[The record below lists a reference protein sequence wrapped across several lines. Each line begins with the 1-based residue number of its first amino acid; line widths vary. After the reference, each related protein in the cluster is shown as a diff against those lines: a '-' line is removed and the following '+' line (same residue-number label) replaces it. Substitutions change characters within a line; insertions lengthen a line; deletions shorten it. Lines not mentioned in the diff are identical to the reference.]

1 MAKTILHLLLT
12 QAAAGSILTVLQ
24 VLVRRL
30 FKRHIRPGLMYAAW
44 LLVALRLLVPLSLS
58 NPLLPSAA
66 DRQVPMT
73 KAPAALVQTLVQ
85 DTAPAI
91 TPVLKQETVA
101 VTPVSMPSPG
111 LTFESLLLL
120 VWSAGVLLTA
130 AYMVMANR
138 RLKKSAGLQP
148 IDMPGSK
155 YPVYL
160 SSLPSPCVLGVFRPV
175 IALTEESMRPENLR
189 YALLHE
195 TCHLRR
201 HDLKWGLLRN
211 VLCVLFWFC
220 PFVWLAAAVSRRDCE
235 LSCDDA
241 VKRGMCGDERFEYA
255 QTLLRLAG
263 KPIPFAATAMSNRK
277 HDLKERLEYI
287 MGGHICKRSVS
298 VIVSLLLSL
307 TCLFSFATA
316 RGASLAP
323 EPTEP
328 TSGLQA
334 DALETVLPVDEYTK
348 RAWPMDEINYN
359 DLQVNMDARVKNRQ
373 IYECTGTV
381 TALVGRDPQLV
392 TMKLRRDAVYVVLE
406 NATGTDWKVGSAY
419 RIFAEAAGK
428 HTDIP
433 KVATNSRVDYLPRLV
448 ARYVFKD
455 TGYSVD
461 DLQNKLND
469 LENKF
474 GSGEASAAVF
484 RDRLGSFDP
493 DDLYMMNFA
502 KALLEVKTAGEYSA
516 LLHTHFPGIN
526 DSIPGN
532 KPLAQLR
539 VEVDSMF
546 RNYMNEDISKYPWRY
561 EACTAPGVFM
571 IRIGNDSQ
579 NIRYEIQIL
588 GDRVSY
594 FVTYPN
600 QDEMESQ
607 TIPTAEQIPKDA
619 MQTAMDTARKLAEH
633 LFPGV
638 NQSVISFDK
647 EPLSLGQTSGKMLVP
662 FNLLFP
668 GSGVGYRMVVDLDT
682 MRVVQAIF
690 DEMEWDKDRN
700 VVPKVYI
707 GQVFKELDP

>member
-1 MAKTILHLLLT
+1 LIVAKSILHLLLT
-12 QAAAGSILTVLQ
+12 QAAAGSMLTVLQ

-44 LLVALRLLVPLSLS
+44 LLVALRLLLPLSLM

-101 VTPVSMPSPG
+101 VTPVSTPSPS

-130 AYMVMANR
+130 AYMVIANR
-138 RLKKSAGLQP
+138 RLKKSAGLRP

-160 SSLPSPCVLGVFRPV
+160 SSLPSPCVLGVFKPL

-406 NATGTDWKVGSAY
+406 NATGEDFELGNVY
-419 RIFAEAAGK
+419 DVFAEADGK

-433 KVATNSRVDYLPRLV
+433 EVVTYSRVDYMPRLV
-448 ARYVFKD
+448 ARYAYKAKD
-455 TGYSVD
+455 DYSINE
-461 DLQNKLND
+461 LQNKLNG
-469 LENKF
+469 LEKNF
-474 GSGEASAAVF
+474 GTDSANAAVF
-484 RDRLGSFDP
+484 RNSLSSFDP

-502 KALLEVKTAGEYSA
+502 KALMETETAEEYDI
-516 LLHTHFPGIN
+516 LLYTHFPGIN
-526 DSIPGN
+526 DSRPGDI
-532 KPLAQLR
+532 PLAQLR
-539 VEVDSMF
+539 TMVDSMF
-546 RNYMNEDISKYPWRY
+546 HYAIGVDASKYPWRY
-561 EACTAPGVFM
+561 EAYWAPGMFD
-571 IRIGNDSQ
+571 IQLGEDSQ
-579 NIRYEIQIL
+579 NIRYYVQTHFNTV
-588 GDRVSY
+588 VSID
-594 FVTYPN
+594 TIPTK
-600 QDEMESQ
+600 DELESQ
-607 TIPTAEQIPKDA
+607 TILAFNQIPDDTLQKA
-619 MQTAMDTARKLAEH
+619 KQTALNFAHSYLMAGISEC
-633 LFPGV
+633 
-638 NQSVISFDK
+638 VISPSK
-647 EPLSLGQTSGKMLVP
+647 TPLPSDNIPGKIPVQ
-662 FNLLFP
+662 FNLLVP
-668 GSGVGYRMVVDLDT
+668 GSVTGYTMIVDLDT
-682 MRVVQAIF
+682 MRVVRAEVR
-690 DEMEWDKDRN
+690 EMETDKDGN
-700 VVPKVYI
+700 VVPKYR
-707 GQVFKELDP
+707 